1 MEVKA
6 SVELGK
12 AVFDA
17 LNRQD
22 YPQISELLVEDVVV
36 TSMAGIVLKGRE
48 AVMQYVT
55 QEFARYPDF
64 SLQTVDI
71 LSAETKV
78 GVQYVATWIETADVA
93 AAGTKVTAPGVW
105 ILTVKDGK
113 IAHIEQYFD
122 MFAMLVQLG
131 LIPES
136 VLAQIGRLMP
146 ESALVPA

>member
-6 SVELGK
+6 TAELGK

-22 YPQISELLVEDVVV
+22 YPRISEFLAEDVII
-36 TSMAGIVLKGRE
+36 TSMAGITLKRRE
-48 AVMQYVT
+48 AVMEYMMH
-55 QEFARYPDF
+55 EFASYPDF
-64 SLQTVDI
+64 SLQTVDF
-71 LSAETKV
+71 LSAEAKV
-78 GVQYVATWIETADVA
+78 GVQYVATWTETSEVPVT
-93 AAGTKVTAPGVW
+93 GTKVTVPGVW

-113 IAHIEQYFD
+113 IVHIEQYFD
-122 MFAMLVQLG
+122 MFSMLVQVG

-136 VLAQIGRLMP
+136 VLTQLSRLMP